1 MSTKERE
8 DRRVR
13 KTRDAVVSAFNDLV
27 RERRYEDIR
36 VGDIVSDADVGRST
50 FYQYYTGKED
60 VLVESMGFML
70 DALASAA
77 STEVDPTALEGLL
90 SHFWENRSLGRELFS
105 GPQSLHVAPRIARAL
120 AQRIEARIAS
130 RLAASGGKPLV
141 PPRLLAIQTAEA
153 ELALIRAWLMGM
165 GPATPS
171 ELAEALTRS
180 ARAMVEALLPAS
192 PESIPRGPKRNEFGS

>member
-1 MSTKERE
+1 MSTKEIG
-8 DRRVR
+8 DRRIR

-27 RERRYEDIR
+27 RERKYEEIR
-36 VGDIVSDADVGRST
+36 VGDIVADADVGRST
-50 FYQYYTGKED
+50 FYQHYTGKED

-77 STEVDPTALEGLL
+77 SNENDPAELEGLL
-90 SHFWENRSLGRELFS
+90 SHFWENRHLGRELFS
-105 GPQSLHVAPRIARAL
+105 GPKSLHVVPRITRAL

-130 RLAASGGKPLV
+130 RLAVGGGKPLV
-141 PPRLLAIQTAEA
+141 PTRLLAIQTAEA
-153 ELALIRAWLMGM
+153 ELALIRAWLTGA
-165 GPATPS
+165 GSATPS

-192 PESIPRGPKRNEFGS
+192 PGLLLERPEK